1 VLAGAFLAPFLYA
14 LYWRGATTT
23 SVWACFVFA
32 VALVCSNMLFGYIAS
47 PINAGALAM
56 LAGLAIVP
64 LVSRF
69 TTRPNA
75 EAMTTLFQDSYRNLH
90 DEPIDAD

>member
-32 VALVCSNMLFGYIAS
+32 VALVCSNMRFDFAS
-47 PINAGALAM
+47 PINAGAFAM

-69 TTRPNA
+69 TPKPDI
-75 EAMTTLFQDSYRNLH
+75 EAMTALFRESYRNLH
-90 DEPIDAD
+90 DSPIDPD